1 MTNTSDALP
10 DEPGPS
16 KSGGNRKQIIAG
28 GLTLL
33 ILIVVFGVVFPQ
45 FADYSEAWTAIQAMS
60 TAALV
65 ALVAAMVINIVIYV
79 GPYPAALPGLAF
91 WPAFVVRQT
100 SFMISNTIPAGGA
113 FGLGVQYSMLGSY
126 EFGPAATSATIGITS
141 VWNMFVTLTLPVLA
155 VIGLILTSEPATAAI
170 IVAGIGVVAVGV
182 MVVGFAL
189 VLRSESTARR
199 MGELGGRIVGWFL
212 GLIHRDADLAL
223 GDALVS
229 FRSSTVDV
237 ISVRWAPITAANVLQ
252 QLVQFSILYLAVVG
266 IQGGTSDPITLVE
279 AFAAFAF
286 ARLATFIPI
295 PPGGLGTVDAAMTA
309 LLTAFGMASSDA
321 LAAVL
326 VWRALSYFPQ
336 VFLGIGTFVYW
347 RRRQSRRTLQA
358 G

>member
-1 MTNTSDALP
+1 MRRSLAAEARYRLAGCLWSTEEHRRAILRSVTETKGTLD

-16 KSGGNRKQIIAG
+16 KSGGKRKQIIAG
-28 GLTLL
+28 GLTIL
-33 ILIVVFGVVFPQ
+33 ILLVVFGVVFPQ
-45 FADYSEAWTAIQAMS
+45 FADYSEAWAAIQAMS

-65 ALVAAMVINIVIYV
+65 ALVAAMVVNIVIYV
-79 GPYPAALPGLAF
+79 GPYPAALPGLEI

-199 MGELGGRIVGWFL
+199 MGELGDRIVGWL
-212 GLIHRDADLAL
+212 LRLIHRDADLAL

-237 ISVRWAPITAANVLQ
+237 ISVR
-252 QLVQFSILYLAVVG
+252 
-266 IQGGTSDPITLVE
+266 
-279 AFAAFAF
+279 
-286 ARLATFIPI
+286 
-295 PPGGLGTVDAAMTA
+295 
-309 LLTAFGMASSDA
+309 
-321 LAAVL
+321 
-326 VWRALSYFPQ
+326 
-336 VFLGIGTFVYW
+336 
-347 RRRQSRRTLQA
+347 
-358 G
+358 